1 VPKPSSNSFIAAVAI
16 ATFGLTAG
24 AAFAQSPSNGTHDRD
39 APSRTA
45 ASHRP
50 ASKQSVREVTAQV
63 KKEVKEMKAANAKLA
78 RARRNL
84 ASTTRALHHER
95 SKELRVAS
103 AERKVGK
110 SERKESARAKPPRHQ
125 PPPKSN
131 RPR

>member
-1 VPKPSSNSFIAAVAI
+1 VRKSSSNSLIAAVAI
-16 ATFGLTAG
+16 AAFGLTAG
-24 AAFAQSPSNGTHDRD
+24 AAFAQSPSRVTHDRH

-50 ASKQSVREVTAQV
+50 ASRKSVREVTAQV
-63 KKEVKEMKAANAKLA
+63 KKEVKEMKEANAKLA

-84 ASTTRALHHER
+84 SSTTHALHHER

-110 SERKESARAKPPRHQ
+110 SARKTSARAKPPRHQ
-125 PPPKSN
+125 RPPKSN